1 MTLPNLDDQ
10 GKEVTTCL
18 GAAAIA
24 LPTSRAHDFIR
35 SNLPLALVP
44 GVPEIR
50 LHKAGPASGLSRLA
64 DSEPDFATPY
74 WAYHWGGGLALA
86 RYVLDHP
93 ACVAERRVL
102 DLGAGSGLVAIAAAK
117 SGANHITAAD
127 IDPYAMAAIAL
138 NAIANNVT
146 LATHLG
152 DLTTGPPPAVDIILV
167 ADLFYAA
174 DLADRVTRF
183 LDNCLAA
190 NIDILIGDPLRA
202 YLPRERLKLLAEYPG
217 LDFGDSAARAQAT
230 NAVFRFVAS
239 A

>member
-24 LPTSRAHDFIR
+24 LPTSRARDFIR
-35 SNLPLALVP
+35 SNLPLAPVP

-117 SGANHITAAD
+117 SGASHIIASD
-127 IDPYAMAAIAL
+127 IAPYAMAAIAL
-138 NAIANNVT
+138 NADANNVT

-174 DLADRVTRF
+174 DLATRVTRF
-183 LDNCLAA
+183 LDRCLAA
-190 NIDILIGDPLRA
+190 NIAVLIGDPWRA
-202 YLPRERLKLLAEYPG
+202 FLPRNRLALLAEYPG
-217 LDFGDSAARAQAT
+217 LDFGNNSASAHAT
-230 NAVFRFVAS
+230 NAVFTFRPE
-239 A
+239 